1 MIGLVALCATGF
13 AGVAA
18 AAPAP
23 SPPDVLRNNLIWNGS
38 FDVANSAGHPLGWA
52 VEGNESGVNVVN
64 RSAYRGTGLTSLQIV
79 DDSASSGMTVTS
91 KRAVAVPGTRYT
103 LNWFQ
108 KSEKGKAGTSPSVHL
123 QFFAMSPPSP
133 QTQGPMIGDQT
144 LQPTASEDGQELEI
158 SAIAPEGT
166 VQVRVQIVS
175 DDPTIGNTH
184 FDNFRLKEEG
194 IAYDPK
200 VDSDRELF
208 LDDYRIE
215 SRTDIGRVIHPAK
228 KSPTPLIQADKPW
241 EKTVYTYGSV
251 MQPEDSKTYRM
262 YYTCFTPDNRYGLC
276 LAESRDLKKW
286 TKPNLG
292 LIEYDGSTANNL
304 VGINKGNHVAYNP
317 DAPADRRYAMLAF
330 NQGPAFGYY
339 LLTSSDGLRFTL
351 ADSKPVLPGGDVVA
365 LTYNAEDDL
374 YVATYKDRLFQS
386 DTPGTYD
393 RSAFISTSKDL
404 KTWTA
409 ETLAVSGEVADD
421 ATAYELGGVET
432 QIYGMPAI
440 KYESQYIGI
449 PWDVQ
454 LTGYDYGEY
463 AQAGD
468 GPVVPGIASTRDLLH
483 WDRMARGPIIEPSDP
498 GAWDDGAHYTATTL
512 NVTKDTVELFYG
524 GFNTG
529 HGGSSIPGYQ
539 KASVG
544 LATWRRDGWVSM
556 TNAARDGLGNPG
568 TIVTKPLAF
577 GGDSLYVNVNTK
589 RYGGQVTV
597 DVLDAGTGEPIPAL
611 SGNKAIPVR
620 GDHTAVQVKWRGS
633 SLKNVQGQQIKLRFN
648 VTGADLYSFWFQD

>member
-1 MIGLVALCATGF
+1 M
-13 AGVAA
+13 AA

-23 SPPDVLRNNLIWNGS
+23 SPPDVLHDNLIWNGT
-38 FDVANSAGHPLGWA
+38 FDVADSAAHPLGWA
-52 VEGNESGVNVVN
+52 VQGNEAGVKVVN
-64 RSAYRGTGLTSLQIV
+64 RSDYRNTGLTSLQIV
-79 DDSASSGMTVTS
+79 DDSAATGMTVTS
-91 KRAVAVPGTRYT
+91 KRAVAVPDTRYT
-103 LNWFQ
+103 LKWFQ

-133 QTQGPMIGDQT
+133 QTQGPMILDQT
-144 LQPTASEDGQELEI
+144 LQPTASEDGQTLEI
-158 SAIAPEGT
+158 SAIAPKGT
-166 VQVRVQIVS
+166 VQVRAQIVS

-184 FDNFRLKEEG
+184 FDNVRLLEEP

-215 SRTDIGRVIHPAK
+215 SRTDVGRVIHPAK
-228 KSPTPLIQADKPW
+228 KSVDPVIKADKPW

-251 MQPEDSKTYRM
+251 IKPEGSKTYRM
-262 YYTCFTPDNRYGLC
+262 YYTCFTPDNRYGTC
-276 LAESRDLKKW
+276 LAESRDLKRW
-286 TKPNLG
+286 SKPSLG
-292 LIEYDGSTANNL
+292 IISYDGSTANNI
-304 VGINKGNHVAYNP
+304 VTINTGMAPAYNP
-317 DAPADRRYAMLAF
+317 NAPADRRYAMLAF
-330 NQGPAFGYY
+330 NQGKEFGYY
-339 LLTSSDGLRFTL
+339 LLTSADGLRFSL
-351 ADSKPVLPGGDVVA
+351 ASPKPVLPGGDVA
-365 LTYNAEDDL
+365 SLTYNAADDL

-386 DTPGTYD
+386 DTPGIYD

-404 KTWTA
+404 TTWTD

-421 ATAYELGGVET
+421 AASYRQGGVET

-454 LTGYDYGEY
+454 ITGYDNGEY
-463 AQAGD
+463 ASAGD

-483 WDRMARGPIIEPSDP
+483 WDRMVRGAIIEPSDP

-529 HGGSSIPGYQ
+529 HGGSTIPGYQ
-539 KASVG
+539 KAGVG

-556 TNAARDGLGNPG
+556 TNAARNGYGNPG
-568 TIVTKPLAF
+568 SIVTKPLAF
-577 GGDSLYVNVNTK
+577 DGNELYVNVDTK
-589 RYGGQVTV
+589 RFGGQLTV
-597 DVLDAGTGEPIPAL
+597 DVLDATTGQPIPGL
-611 SGNKAIPVR
+611 SGNKTIAVR
-620 GDHTAVQVKWRGS
+620 GDHTAAKVKWRGA
-633 SLKNVQGQQIKLRFN
+633 SLKQVKGQQIKLRFN
-648 VTGADLYSFWFQD
+648 VTGADLYSFWFQN